1 MGHGG
6 DVIAE
11 LTADHGEVKDFFQQ
25 IDRTTAP
32 DERRTLADKMT
43 IELVRHSIAE
53 EMYLYP
59 AVREHVEGGDAI
71 ADREIKDHATVE
83 ELLKELEGL
92 DASEAVFLTTMRRIE
107 TEVLEHIAD
116 EEENLFPALRRACSP
131 ETLYELGDKIR
142 TAKKTAPTR
151 PHPGAPSTPPANK
164 LLGPG
169 IGLVDRARDMLSGR
183 GKDDRGGSSGSGP
196 TRTA

>member
-11 LTADHGEVKDFFQQ
+11 LTADHGEVKDFFQR
-25 IDRTTAP
+25 IDRTTAA

-59 AVREHVEGGDAI
+59 AVREHLDGGDSI
-71 ADREIKDHATVE
+71 ADKEIEDHAE
-83 ELLKELEGL
+83 AEGLLKELEDL
-92 DASEAVFLTTMRRIE
+92 DPSGAAFTTTMRRIE
-107 TEVLEHIAD
+107 TEVLDHIAD
-116 EEENLFPALRRACSP
+116 EEENLFPALRRACP
-131 ETLYELGDKIR
+131 AGMLHDLGDKVR

-151 PHPGAPSTPPANK
+151 PHPGIPSTPPANK
-164 LLGPG
+164 LVGRG
-169 IGLVDRARDMLSGR
+169 IGLVDRVRDLLSGR
-183 GKDDRGGSSGSGP
+183 GKGDDDESEGADRS
-196 TRTA
+196 RAA